1 MQKTF
6 VTTVGTSWSKLT
18 SPSTWQAGV
27 KAHARIAC
35 STNTVMVSLD
45 ASPAQDPPVLGTGVM
60 HNLGLTDLSTL
71 YLKGSGAGT
80 VVLITVDL
88 Q

>member
-6 VTTVGTSWSKLT
+6 VTTVGTTWSKLT
-18 SPSTWQAGV
+18 SPSTWQSGV
-27 KAHARIAC
+27 KAFTRVAC

-45 ASPAQDPPVLGTGVM
+45 AAPATDPPVLATGVL
-60 HNLGLTDLSTL
+60 HNIGLTDLSTL

-80 VVLITVDL
+80 VVVVTVDL